1 MMELSKEYLAMKAAA
16 KLTKPIK
23 TTIGEFADRDPKQGA
38 AIDHSIATGAP
49 LFASSQSKTLKSVTI
64 EAEFGE
70 LKGGRTYQ
78 VGRGKGSNFK
88 AAAAAAIRDLL
99 KQKGLKAQRFTT
111 CKAAISFGTITEG

>member
-16 KLTKPIK
+16 RK
-23 TTIGEFADRDPKQGA
+23 RA
-38 AIDHSIATGAP
+38 AIENTDPLAIECRTQQLLDVAANAIAIP
-49 LFASSQSKTLKSVTI
+49 SKRTIKSVTI

-88 AAAAAAIRDLL
+88 AAAAAAMRDLL

-111 CKAAISFGTITEG
+111 CKAVISFGTITEG

>member
-1 MMELSKEYLAMKAAA
+1 MMELSKEYLAMKAKAA
-16 KLTKPIK
+16 QEKPP
-23 TTIGEFADRDPKQGA
+23 TMAPFRALHKQV
-38 AIDHSIATGAP
+38 
-49 LFASSQSKTLKSVTI
+49 LVRTLKSVTI

-111 CKAAISFGTITEG
+111 CKATISFGTITEG